1 MGVKIRLNLLA
12 LLAAIAVVLSAYFLL
27 DIILPPPLGD
37 GISSGEEILI
47 KYTNLDKNTQEFQK
61 LKEQK
66 NFAKA
71 RGSEFKQEGS
81 ELCADPEPLIYLNN
95 QNIPP
100 GEASTIAVVA
110 PIDSSVKPLALEML
124 RGVAQAQDE
133 FNNSPQPGKK
143 KYLRVMIANENDDDP
158 NKASSKDVARLL
170 LNEEEVLGVV
180 GHFSSDATIEAN
192 EIYSNQ
198 LVAISPSS
206 SMDINPN
213 AQNNYFFRIAPN
225 NKDEAVA
232 LANYISKT
240 IKLSNTSK
248 KIVIIYNNKSNYSLS
263 LKYEFSREVTEKGW
277 QVFPYEIN
285 EINRTANPFDEAENK
300 NISVIMFTVNS
311 SLISEALLPIPD
323 INPEQKLYYLGG
335 DAMYKPSRLKS
346 NYIKKVQNMVVAI
359 PWHYTVDLPKSK
371 EFVDKA
377 YKLWC
382 QPKDNEEKI
391 TWLTATAY
399 DATKVLIE
407 AIKNT
412 ENPTRADIQK
422 YIKTQISQ
430 DRPLI
435 GVTGNISFKENGD
448 LERESML
455 VQIKERNEGEEPK
468 YVYEL
473 VK

>member
-1 MGVKIRLNLLA
+1 MTVKIGSNLLA

-47 KYTNLDKNTQEFQK
+47 KYTNLDKKTRKFQT

-71 RGSEFKQEGS
+71 RGSEFQQEGS

-95 QNIPP
+95 QKIAP
-100 GEASTIAVVA
+100 GEAYTIAVVA

-133 FNNSPQPGKK
+133 FNNSPQQGEK
-143 KYLRVMIANENDDDP
+143 KYLRVIIANENDDDP
-158 NKASSKDVARLL
+158 NKASSKDVASLL
-170 LNEEEVLGVV
+170 LHDEEVLGVV
-180 GHFSSDATIEAN
+180 GHFSSDATIAAN
-192 EIYSNQ
+192 EIYYNK

-213 AQNNYFFRIAPN
+213 AQNKYFFRIAPN
-225 NKDEAVA
+225 NRDEAVA

-240 IKLSNTSK
+240 INLSNTSK
-248 KIVIIYNNKSNYSLS
+248 KIAIIYNNKSNYSLS
-263 LKYEFSREVTEKGW
+263 LKDEFSREVTEKGW

-285 EINRTANPFDEAENK
+285 EINGTANPFDEAENK

-346 NYIKKVQNMVVAI
+346 NYIKKIQNMVVAI

-371 EFVDKA
+371 KFVDKA
-377 YKLWC
+377 YELWC
-382 QPKDNEEKI
+382 QPKYNEEKI
-391 TWLTATAY
+391 TWVTATAY

-407 AIKNT
+407 AIKHT

-422 YIKTQISQ
+422 YIKTKISQ
-430 DRPLI
+430 DRPLL
-435 GVTGNISFKENGD
+435 GVTGNISFKPNGD
-448 LERESML
+448 LEQESRL
-455 VQIKERNEGEEPK
+455 VQIKEKQEGKQIK